1 MFRKLYF
8 KIKRFFFKNLT
19 GLNPEDIRKLVYVQ
33 KYLDK
38 VSREANEHYLSYLGD
53 KEFYNGK
60 Q

>member
-8 KIKRFFFKNLT
+8 KTKRFFFKRLT

-33 KYLDK
+33 KYLDN
-38 VSREANEHYLSYLGD
+38 VSREANERYKSYLG
-53 KEFYNGK
+53 KEYYSGK